1 MMLQFIL
8 LQAGAGSNQLMG
20 MLFPFLILVVFY
32 FFLIRPQ
39 IKKQKDQQK
48 FVESLKEGMEVV
60 TNAGIIGK
68 ITKIDGN
75 VVRLMVDEKTFI
87 RVVKQSI
94 SSETPSA

>member
-1 MMLQFIL
+1 MLQYIFLQSPAPQGGL
-8 LQAGAGSNQLMG
+8 LT

-39 IKKQKDQQK
+39 MKRQKDQQK

-60 TNAGIIGK
+60 TNSGIIGR

-75 VVRLMVDEKTFI
+75 IVRLMVDEKTFI

-94 SSETPSA
+94 TGEYKP

>member
-8 LQAGAGSNQLMG
+8 LQAGSSNPLMS

-60 TNAGIIGK
+60 TNSGIIGK

-75 VVRLMVDEKTFI
+75 IVRLMVDEKTFI

-94 SSETPSA
+94 SSETPSV